1 MISAYAM
8 TVYVQPDMRAC
19 ASAILDLLLR
29 WPPTPPA
36 QTTVTQVNLPQDGA
50 GAACTQLPPT
60 PPTGA
65 ARGRG
70 VQTVWSSRSGSQL
83 QCLPL

>member
-8 TVYVQPDMRAC
+8 TVYVQPDMCAC

-36 QTTVTQVNLPQDGA
+36 QTTVTQVNLPQDGVV
-50 GAACTQLPPT
+50 AACTQLPP
-60 PPTGA
+60 GSYQ
-65 ARGRG
+65 RG
-70 VQTVWSSRSGSQL
+70 TVLCRNV
-83 QCLPL
+83 